1 MWKIRDYYSVSRLN
15 FWWLSNINL
24 ALQTNLLL
32 KYLWQENINVILYN
46 LNDFQTLFFKFFLD
60 QLDIK
65 NIFIL
70 KQKAVNSNFFTNQKL
85 MNWAHMETNAKLL
98 RSEYVSLC
106 LGCTDTYSSCF
117 SDYQSDNL
125 FFTFEQDIVL
135 CCYKWVYKHTHLE
148 CFQYCDLT

>member
-85 MNWAHMETNAKLL
+85 MN
-98 RSEYVSLC
+98 
-106 LGCTDTYSSCF
+106 
-117 SDYQSDNL
+117 
-125 FFTFEQDIVL
+125 
-135 CCYKWVYKHTHLE
+135 
-148 CFQYCDLT
+148 